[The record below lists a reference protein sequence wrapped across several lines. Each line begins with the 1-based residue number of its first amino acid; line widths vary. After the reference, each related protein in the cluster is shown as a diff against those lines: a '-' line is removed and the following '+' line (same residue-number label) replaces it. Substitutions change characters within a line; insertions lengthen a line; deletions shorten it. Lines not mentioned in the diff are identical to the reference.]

1 MKVTVIIEL
10 LPDGQISVTRA
21 WDSPPVDLGER
32 ANAVHALRMFANAT
46 ETTPIS
52 DWHQAVP
59 PKASGSQKIP
69 ASNRPANWAAKK
81 RKPLAQK
88 AKRRAN

>member
-52 DWHQAVP
+52 DWHQASAE
-59 PKASGSQKIP
+59 KTSAP
-69 ASNRPANWAAKK
+69 AKVRVRKQLAKK
-81 RKPLAQK
+81 PLRKATVRK
-88 AKRRAN
+88 KNIRD